1 MTYFIK
7 AANFPNNISV
17 HWRIIFGAMSAK
29 YWRSIDCKIFATV
42 EVIEWG
48 TLDSPPWIASRKKS
62 CLITISPKFAITER
76 RGSRWHPPNLNF
88 LSLLSPPGYN
98 WLYSSPVI
106 YATPSSPFCSFLCPV
121 VEDGIILSIRPP
133 GDHSTKTFRTI
144 LTITFRAVG
153 TNHRYLS
160 NYHWNIECL
169 EQMVL
174 NSSIQL
180 KRRAPHRGTNSS
192 TSSPVYRLFV
202 IMSTR
207 KHEHCV
213 QFLVGKDNETRE
225 TCPKM
230 VTHSVCFTFHSH
242 WCTGY
247 FSCFTTRKVKRRR
260 RNSKVTII
268 IIFRLSVNSSSSCI
282 FALGNGFT
290 FFWLP
295 LKYIIDLLTYLI
307 WEEEEEEIVTFVF
320 QTEMNGRDNKQ

>member
-1 MTYFIK
+1 MSYFIK
-7 AANFPNNISV
+7 AASFSQQYFSSLANHFRCNECV
-17 HWRIIFGAMSAK
+17 MLE
-29 YWRSIDCKIFATV
+29 IDRLQDICNSRGN
-42 EVIEWG
+42 WMG
-48 TLDSPPWIASRKKS
+48 NSPWIASRKKS

-106 YATPSSPFCSFLCPV
+106 YAAPSSPFCSFLCPV

-160 NYHWNIECL
+160 NYYWNIECL

-174 NSSIQL
+174 NSSTQL

-242 WCTGY
+242 WVHRILLLLHYQKSEEKTPEFQGDNY
-247 FSCFTTRKVKRRR
+247 YY
-260 RNSKVTII
+260 
-268 IIFRLSVNSSSSCI
+268 LSVVGK
-282 FALGNGFT
+282 F
-290 FFWLP
+290 
-295 LKYIIDLLTYLI
+295 
-307 WEEEEEEIVTFVF
+307 FVF
-320 QTEMNGRDNKQ
+320 LYICSWKWFHLLLAPS